1 MKMKKLYKAA
11 YSDETRI
18 MFILA
23 DNLYEAIS
31 MANERESHGDDGCDY
46 FYFDSETVSEIDLA
60 SPKSQIIEDFQ
71 FELL

>member
-1 MKMKKLYKAA
+1 MKKLYKAA

-31 MANERESHGDDGCDY
+31 MANERESHGDDDGCDY
-46 FYFDSETVSEIDLA
+46 FYFDSETVSVVDLA
-60 SPKSQIIEDFQ
+60 STKSRIIEDFQ